1 LGCGDLSPLWFR
13 AALAAHLRKI
23 WSRQVATEISAA
35 TGRRTPKFEGVMM
48 SSVQPVEENTTRKYQ
63 LLIDGQ
69 WVDAASGKTFTTPNP
84 ATGQTLAEIAEA
96 DKEDIDRAVTAA
108 RKAFEGKWSKVSARD
123 RGRMLYKLSQLIE
136 EHTPELAALETA
148 DNGKPIKE
156 STYVD
161 LPQVAENFE
170 YFAGWAT
177 KIEGETIPVPG
188 QMFNYTLREPVGVC
202 GQIIPWN
209 FPLLMAAWKLA
220 PALAAGNTIVLKPAE
235 QTPVNAMELG
245 KLIQEAGFP
254 DGVVN
259 IVPGYGETAGAA
271 LASHPGIDKVAFT
284 GSTEVGK
291 LIAKAASDNLTTVS
305 LELGGKAPN
314 IVFADADIEQAVNG
328 AMMGIFFNQG
338 QVCCAGSRLFVQDSV
353 KDQFLDRLK
362 EKSAK
367 IVVGDPMDKGTHMG
381 PQVSQEQLNRVKSYS
396 DIARSEGATV
406 VAGGECPT
414 LPGAF
419 QNGYFYQ
426 PTIFSDVKNKMRIAQ
441 EEIFGPVVS
450 VISFENEDDLIK
462 QANETI
468 YGLSAGIWTTNIT
481 RAHRFAK
488 EIKAGVIWINTYN
501 MFNAASPFGGYKQS
515 GYGREMGKHALEMYT
530 NVKSVWVDLSGK
542 PIGWFGK

>member
-1 LGCGDLSPLWFR
+1 
-13 AALAAHLRKI
+13 
-23 WSRQVATEISAA
+23 
-35 TGRRTPKFEGVMM
+35 M
-48 SSVQPVEENTTRKYQ
+48 SSTQPASETPRKYQ
-63 LLIDGQ
+63 LFIDGK
-69 WVDAASGKTFTTPNP
+69 WVDAESGKTFTTPNP
-84 ATGQTLAEIAEA
+84 ATGATLAEVAEG
-96 DKEDIDRAVTAA
+96 DKADIDKAVAAA
-108 RKAFEGKWSKVSARD
+108 RRAFEGAWSKVSARD
-123 RGRMLYKLSQLIE
+123 RGRMMYKLAQLIE
-136 EHTPELAALETA
+136 AKTSDLAAIETS

-156 STYVD
+156 TTYVD
-161 LPQVAENFE
+161 LPQVVENFE

-220 PALAAGNTIVLKPAE
+220 PALAAGNTVVLKPAE
-235 QTPVNAMELG
+235 QTPVGAMELAS
-245 KLIQEAGFP
+245 LIQEAGFP

-271 LASHPGIDKVAFT
+271 LASHPDIDKVAFT

-291 LIAKAASDNLTTVS
+291 IIARTAADNLTKVS

-314 IVFADADIEQAVNG
+314 IVFADADMDQAVNG

-338 QVCCAGSRLFVQDSV
+338 QVCCAGSRLFLDARV
-353 KDQFLDRLK
+353 KDEFLERFQERAGRVK
-362 EKSAK
+362 
-367 IVVGDPMDKGTHMG
+367 VGDPSDMNTQMG
-381 PQVSQEQLNRVKSYS
+381 PQVSEEQLNRIKGYV
-396 DIARSEGATV
+396 DIAKGEGATV
-406 VAGGECPT
+406 LSGGCPPQ
-414 LPGAF
+414 LEGDF
-419 QNGYFYQ
+419 QKGYFFQ
-426 PTIFSDVKNKMRIAQ
+426 PTIFGEVKNNMRVAQ

-450 VISFENEDDLIK
+450 VITFEDEDELIK
-462 QANETI
+462 QANEI
-468 YGLSAGIWTTNIT
+468 VYGLSAGIWTKDIT

-488 EIKAGVIWINTYN
+488 AVKAGVVWINTYN

-530 NVKSVWVDLSGK
+530 QVKSVWVDLSGK

>member
-1 LGCGDLSPLWFR
+1 
-13 AALAAHLRKI
+13 
-23 WSRQVATEISAA
+23 
-35 TGRRTPKFEGVMM
+35 M
-48 SSVQPVEENTTRKYQ
+48 SSAQPAGTNSARNYQ

-69 WVDAASGKTFTTPNP
+69 CVDAQSGKTFNTPNP
-84 ATGQTLAEIAEA
+84 ATGETLAEVAEA
-96 DKEDIDRAVTAA
+96 DKADIDNAVTAA
-108 RKAFEGKWSKVSARD
+108 RRAFEGKWSKMSARD

-136 EHTPELAALETA
+136 EHSTELAALETA

-156 STYVD
+156 SAYVD

-220 PALAAGNTIVLKPAE
+220 PALAAGNTVVLKPAE
-235 QTPVNAMELG
+235 QTPVTAMELG

-271 LASHPGIDKVAFT
+271 LAAHPGIDKVAFT

-291 LIAKAASDNLTTVS
+291 LVARAAAENLTKVS

-314 IVFADADIEQAVNG
+314 IIFADADLDQAVNG

-338 QVCCAGSRLFVQDSV
+338 QVCCAGSRLFVEAKV
-353 KDQFLDRLK
+353 KDEFLGRFK
-362 EKSAK
+362 EKADRVK
-367 IVVGDPMDKGTHMG
+367 VGDPMDKATLMG
-381 PQVSQEQLNRVKSYS
+381 PQVSQEQLNRIKGYV
-396 DIARSEGATV
+396 DIAREEGATV
-406 VAGGECPT
+406 LTGGGSPQ
-414 LPGAF
+414 LDPQF
-419 QNGYFYQ
+419 QNGYFFQ
-426 PTIFSDVKNKMRIAQ
+426 PTIFSDVDNSMRVAQ
-441 EEIFGPVVS
+441 EEIFGPVSS
-450 VISFENEDDLIK
+450 VITFKDDDELIQK
-462 QANETI
+462 ANDTI
-468 YGLSAGIWTTNIT
+468 YGLSAGIWTQNLT

-488 EIKAGVIWINTYN
+488 AIKAGVVWINTYN
-501 MFNAASPFGGYKQS
+501 MMNAASPFGGYKQS
-515 GYGREMGKHALEMYT
+515 GYGREMGKHALELYT
-530 NVKSVWVDLSGK
+530 QV
-542 PIGWFGK
+542 

>member
-1 LGCGDLSPLWFR
+1 
-13 AALAAHLRKI
+13 
-23 WSRQVATEISAA
+23 
-35 TGRRTPKFEGVMM
+35 M
-48 SSVQPVEENTTRKYQ
+48 SSVQPAETKTPRKYQ
-63 LLIDGQ
+63 LFIDGK
-69 WVDAASGKTFTTPNP
+69 WVDADSGKTFMTPNP
-84 ATGQTLAEIAEA
+84 ATGETLAEVAEA
-96 DKEDIDRAVTAA
+96 DKADIDKAVTAA
-108 RKAFEGKWSKVSARD
+108 RKAFEGKWSKVSPRD

-136 EHTPELAALETA
+136 ENASELAALETA

-156 STYVD
+156 SSYVD

-220 PALAAGNTIVLKPAE
+220 PALAAGNTVVLKPAE

-245 KLIQEAGFP
+245 KLIEQAGFP
-254 DGVVN
+254 EGVVN

-271 LASHPGIDKVAFT
+271 LAAHPGIDKIAFT

-291 LIAKAASDNLTTVS
+291 LVAKAAAENLHKVS

-314 IVFADADIEQAVNG
+314 IVFADADLEQAVNG

-338 QVCCAGSRLFVQDSV
+338 QVCCAGSRLFVQEDV
-353 KDQFLDRLK
+353 KEEFIDRLK

-367 IVVGDPMDKGTHMG
+367 INVGDPMDKATHMG
-381 PQVSQEQLNRVKSYS
+381 PQVSEEQLNRIKGYV
-396 DIARSEGATV
+396 DIAQKEGANV
-406 VAGGECPT
+406 VCGGETPQ
-414 LPGAF
+414 LDAAF
-419 QNGYFYQ
+419 QKGYFFQ
-426 PTIFSDVKNKMRIAQ
+426 PTIFSDVNNQMRVAQ

-450 VISFENEDDLIK
+450 VLTFNDEEDLIK
-462 QANETI
+462 QANDTI
-468 YGLSAGIWTTNIT
+468 YGLSAGLWTRDIT

-488 EIKAGVIWINTYN
+488 AIRAGVIWINTYN

-515 GYGREMGKHALEMYT
+515 GYGREMGKHALELYT

-542 PIGWFGK
+542 PIGWFSN

>member
-1 LGCGDLSPLWFR
+1 
-13 AALAAHLRKI
+13 
-23 WSRQVATEISAA
+23 
-35 TGRRTPKFEGVMM
+35 M
-48 SSVQPVEENTTRKYQ
+48 SSAKSASETPRQYK
-63 LLIDGQ
+63 LFIDGK
-69 WVDAASGKTFTTPNP
+69 WVDAESGKTFTTPNP
-84 ATGQTLAEIAEA
+84 ATGATLAEVAEG
-96 DKEDIDRAVTAA
+96 DKADIDKAVDAA
-108 RKAFEGKWSKVSARD
+108 RRAFDGPWSKVSARD
-123 RGRMLYKLSQLIE
+123 RGRMMYKLAQLIE
-136 EHTPELAALETA
+136 AKIPELAALETA

-156 STYVD
+156 TSYVD
-161 LPQVAENFE
+161 LPQVVENFE

-235 QTPVNAMELG
+235 QTPVGAMELAS
-245 KLIQEAGFP
+245 LIQEAGFP

-259 IVPGYGETAGAA
+259 VVPGYGETAGAA

-291 LIAKAASDNLTTVS
+291 IIARAAADNLTKVS

-314 IVFADADIEQAVNG
+314 IVFSDADIDQAVSG

-338 QVCCAGSRLFVQDSV
+338 QVCCAGSRLFLDARV
-353 KDQFLDRLK
+353 KDEFLDRFK
-362 EKSAK
+362 ERAGRVK
-367 IVVGDPMDKGTHMG
+367 VGDPMDKNTQMG
-381 PQVSQEQLNRVKSYS
+381 PQVSEEQLNRIKSYV
-396 DIARSEGATV
+396 DIAKGEGATV
-406 VAGGECPT
+406 LSGGCTPQLE
-414 LPGAF
+414 GDF
-419 QNGYFYQ
+419 QKGFFFQ
-426 PTIFSDVKNKMRIAQ
+426 PTIFGEVHNTMRVAQ

-450 VISFENEDDLIK
+450 VITFDGEEDLVR
-462 QANETI
+462 QANEVV
-468 YGLSAGIWTTNIT
+468 YGLSAGLWTKDIT

-488 EIKAGVIWINTYN
+488 AIKAGTVWINTFN

-542 PIGWFGK
+542 PIGWYGK